1 MTLWRRDPAAAAL
14 AAAQVEKEETY
25 IERLY
30 ELVENY
36 YKPLRD
42 SAFSV
47 EGAIISSSKAR

>member
-14 AAAQVEKEETY
+14 TAAQVEKEETY